1 MPGLQDF
8 FQKLVG
14 VRAAQ
19 RGTPAPAPDAHV
31 IPDATR
37 CVQCGVCGHNCPVGI
52 PVRDFA
58 RLGRMVDDP
67 RCMQCGQCIAV
78 CPRGTL
84 RWSRPDSAT
93 GSADMAERQALTQLF
108 FGTEPLDL

>member
-1 MPGLQDF
+1 MPGRPGF
-8 FQKLVG
+8 FQKLFKLPTFQGAV
-14 VRAAQ
+14 
-19 RGTPAPAPDAHV
+19 PAPAPDAHV

-67 RCMQCGQCIAV
+67 RCVQCGQCVAV

-84 RWSRPDSAT
+84 RWSRHAGEGDLA
-93 GSADMAERQALTQLF
+93 AAEREALARLFTGLEAGQA
-108 FGTEPLDL
+108 